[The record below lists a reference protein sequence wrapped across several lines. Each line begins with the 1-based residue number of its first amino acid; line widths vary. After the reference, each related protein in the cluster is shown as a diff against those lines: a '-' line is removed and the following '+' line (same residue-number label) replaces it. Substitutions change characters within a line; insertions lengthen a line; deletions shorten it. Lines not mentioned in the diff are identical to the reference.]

1 MSPSWSTYAYLL
13 IAVLFETFGSTCLQA
28 SQQFTKLV
36 PSLGVLLGFAGAFY
50 FFTLVLRDLPLGIT
64 YALWSGIG
72 MILITASGRIIFGQ
86 KLDAPALLGLALI
99 ISGIIVINV
108 FSQSATH

>member
-50 FFTLVLRDLPLGIT
+50 FFTLVLRDLPWG
-64 YALWSGIG
+64 SPMRCGP
-72 MILITASGRIIFGQ
+72 ASG
-86 KLDAPALLGLALI
+86 
-99 ISGIIVINV
+99 
-108 FSQSATH
+108 